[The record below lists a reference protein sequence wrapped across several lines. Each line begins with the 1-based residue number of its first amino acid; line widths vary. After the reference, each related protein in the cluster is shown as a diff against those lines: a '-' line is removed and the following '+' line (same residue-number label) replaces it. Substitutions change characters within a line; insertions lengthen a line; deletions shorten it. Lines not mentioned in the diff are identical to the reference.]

1 MLIYGLNKEGVYVV
15 NRDDVLKDKPDY
27 EDYGENEAKLSIEEM
42 RKLGILRCGGCCSKK
57 SNKNNKCSGCNKS
70 KKCCKSK

>member
-15 NRDDVLKDKPDY
+15 NRDDILKDKPDY
-27 EDYGENEAKLSIEEM
+27 EDYSENEAKLSIEEM
-42 RKLGILRCGGCCSKK
+42 RELGILRCGGCCSKK
-57 SNKNNKCSGCNKS
+57 SNKNNKCSGCNKL